1 VIAWLQRELANPRT
15 YGRIGYLL
23 LAGCLGTLEFIF
35 LVTGIAVGVG
45 LAVTL
50 IGIPILIGCVYAWG
64 GLAEGERRIIHALTG
79 TEIPNPYRPL
89 PAGGWWVRLRAR
101 LGDPA
106 TWKDLT
112 FLLLQFPFGLV
123 SFIVTC
129 VVLGVGLQGLT
140 LPLWYWAIPD
150 GVDLGVFHVDAL
162 WQALALVPVG
172 ALVLLLG
179 IPALGTLGRLYVGY
193 AGVLLGSNTDPALT
207 AEMSDL
213 RDARSRII
221 EAADAE
227 RRRIERDLHDG
238 AQQRLVALALT
249 LRMAEKRAAEGD
261 AEAAE
266 LVRQAGDEAGLALK
280 DLRDLARGIHPAIL
294 TNRGLPAALQDLA
307 GRASIPVEV
316 VAAPTERLPDQVEAA
331 AYFVVSECLANVD
344 KHAQATVATVSV
356 EPHDGEL
363 IVTVSDDG
371 AGGAQLG
378 GGSGLQGL
386 EDRVGALEGTI
397 ALESPPGEGTTIRA
411 AIPLAA
417 PIESPS
423 LGVIPRR
430 PLLSDEEAELVQAHR
445 VAGLRVRSSVLGVI
459 ALVIVAVWALTGSP
473 NAWVVWP
480 LLGLGLLAAMQAW
493 VVLGS
498 PPAKRSELAGEPN
511 LRVLQRRRTLRDT
524 AGKLAIINVFLI
536 GIWLAAGAGYFW
548 PVWVMLGSGVLF
560 ALKSLHRSQT
570 WLERIEGAP

>member
-1 VIAWLQRELANPRT
+1 MIAWLQRELTNPRT

-112 FLLLQFPFGLV
+112 YLLLQFPFGLV
-123 SFIVTC
+123 SFIVAC
-129 VVLGVGLQGLT
+129 VVLGVGIQGLT
-140 LPLWYWAIPD
+140 LPFWFWAIPD
-150 GVDLGVFHVDAL
+150 GVDIGIFRADAL
-162 WQALALVPVG
+162 WEALALMPLG
-172 ALVLLLG
+172 ALVLVLG
-179 IPALGTLGRLYVGY
+179 IPALGALGRLYVGY
-193 AGVLLGSNTDPALT
+193 AEVLLGSNTDPALT

-249 LRMAEKRAAEGD
+249 LRLAEKRAAQGEAG
-261 AEAAE
+261 AAE

-316 VAAPTERLPDQVEAA
+316 VAAPSERLPDQVEAA

-344 KHAQATVATVSV
+344 KHARATGATVSV
-356 EPHDGEL
+356 EPHGREL

-371 AGGAQLG
+371 VGGAQLD

-397 ALESPPGEGTTIRA
+397 AVESRPGEGTTIRA
-411 AIPLAA
+411 AIPLAEPA
-417 PIESPS
+417 EIPS
-423 LGVIPRR
+423 MGVLPRR
-430 PLLSDEEAELVQAHR
+430 PLLGDEEAEQLQAHR
-445 VAGLRVRSSVLGVI
+445 VAALRVRSSLLGVI
-459 ALVIVAVWALTGSP
+459 ALVVVAVWALTGSP

-498 PPAKRSELAGEPN
+498 PPARRSDLAAHPN
-511 LRVLQRRRTLRDT
+511 VRALKRRRALRDT
-524 AGKLAIINVFLI
+524 AGKLVIVNVFLI
-536 GIWLAAGAGYFW
+536 GIWLAGGAGYFW
-548 PVWVMLGSGVLF
+548 PVWVMLGSAVLF
-560 ALKSLHRSQT
+560 ALKAMHRSQT